1 MVIEKKDLKELFPD
15 NRLNLEELAEECA
28 EIIQAKSK
36 IIRFGLQDIFNNTHD
51 PDQTNQEKLEAEIG
65 HFLAV
70 VDVLVA
76 TNVLRYD
83 RLEDAKPK
91 KWLKMRMWQ
100 KYNGTKEREGL

>member
-1 MVIEKKDLKELFPD
+1 VKITKKDLADLFPD
-15 NRLNLEELAEECA
+15 NRLNLEELAEEAA
-28 EIIQAKSK
+28 EVIQAKSK
-36 IIRFGLQDIFNNTHD
+36 VCRFGLQDTFNNSLD